1 MNPRQLDKVLRRLE
15 HSYVPEHKHA
25 FGSRQVRGKA
35 ESLQVKTLPANFHL
49 FKIYTKSEL
58 KAFSL
63 MLVFCCE
70 DFS

>member
-35 ESLQVKTLPANFHL
+35 ESLQVKNLPANFHL
-49 FKIYTKSEL
+49 FKI
-58 KAFSL
+58 
-63 MLVFCCE
+63 
-70 DFS
+70 